1 MRKRLSFLA
10 VLGGVVACSC
20 VAAVFSSAATASGKL
35 AAKPSGSVS
44 ILWPTSIAPPMQA
57 IVTRFEKVYPKVH
70 VVLDQVPAQS
80 IQTVLGPEV
89 AGGNP
94 PDIAYTCAGAEAPY
108 CLGALDPR
116 GSNELSSLSGPWT
129 AGIAA
134 TVANPMKVGGKWY
147 GAPLGVGPEG
157 LFYNKAIFSSL
168 HLKVP
173 MLFSQLLSDCKKIA
187 ATGKTP
193 IASEAPIS
201 TTSYFFDTMSSH
213 LVFYSDPSWIKQK
226 LAGKVSFASS
236 PGWHQV
242 VQDWVTMKNDKCF
255 SADAASE
262 SPSEAVSTIASG
274 TAAMVIDSSNDYSGY
289 TGANPK
295 LKLGFFS
302 MPGTSLK
309 QRVMTFGEI
318 FNLDVFKR
326 GGNQTAAKAFINF
339 IEEPVENKYF
349 DKLLSAVSLS
359 DLASDNLPSWMPTVK
374 ADAKVRLMAQP
385 SSNYPGVTWVTGAC
399 PSLESLLTGQETV
412 AQQLATMDKDF

>member
-1 MRKRLSFLA
+1 MRRRLSFFT
-10 VLGGVVACSC
+10 VLGGVLACSC

-35 AAKPSGSVS
+35 AAKPSGSLS
-44 ILWPTSIAPPMQA
+44 MLWPTSTAPPMQA
-57 IVTRFEKVYPKVH
+57 IVKRFEKLYPKVH
-70 VVLDQVPAQS
+70 VVLDLVPGQS

-89 AGGNP
+89 AGGDP
-94 PDIAYTCAGAEAPY
+94 PDISYTCAGAEAPY

-134 TVANPMKVGGKWY
+134 SVANPMKVGGKWY

-157 LFYNKAIFSSL
+157 LFYNRGIFSAM
-168 HLKVP
+168 HLQVP
-173 MLFSQLLSDCKKIA
+173 LLFSQLLADCKKIA

-193 IASEAPIS
+193 IASIAPI
-201 TTSYFFDTMSSH
+201 TTPSYFFDTLSSH

-236 PGWHQV
+236 PGWQQV
-242 VQDWVTMKNDKCF
+242 VQDFLTMKNDSCF

-274 TAAMVIDSSNDYSGY
+274 TAAMVIDSSNDYSSY
-289 TGANPK
+289 TAANPK

-302 MPGTSLK
+302 MPGSSLK

-318 FNLDVFKR
+318 FNLDVFKKAH
-326 GGNQTAAKAFINF
+326 NPVAARAFINF
-339 IEEPVENKYF
+339 IEQPAQNEYF
-349 DKLLSAVSLS
+349 GKLLSAVSLH
-359 DLASDNLPSWMPTVK
+359 DLASDNLPSWMPTVA